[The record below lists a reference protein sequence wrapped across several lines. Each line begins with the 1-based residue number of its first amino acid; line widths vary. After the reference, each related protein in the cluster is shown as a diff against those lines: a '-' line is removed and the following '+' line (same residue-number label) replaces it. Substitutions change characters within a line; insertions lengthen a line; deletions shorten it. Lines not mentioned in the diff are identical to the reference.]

1 MQQQPKAGVPETVG
15 PGVVRVLAPNP
26 SPMTYHGT
34 NTYLLGTQES
44 LVVLDPGPDSPS
56 HLEALLS
63 AIGARPVSHILVSHS
78 HLDHSPLARRLSD
91 AVAAPVLAYGSHAA
105 GRRPIMQ
112 ELAKTGQIGGGEG
125 ADTDFTPDRTLLD
138 GEILE
143 SPDGK
148 IEVLHLPGHIANHLG
163 FSWNSQLFVGDHVM
177 GWASSLV
184 SPPDGDLTAFMASC
198 VRLLT
203 RSETLYHC
211 GHGDPITDGP
221 ARVRWLIEHRNAR
234 TSQLRAAL
242 QDGAGGLISLTER
255 VYTDIDR
262 HMLPAAA
269 RNLLAHLIA
278 LIETGEVKA
287 QPSLSADATFALV

>member
-1 MQQQPKAGVPETVG
+1 MQQQPRVDVPETVG
-15 PGVVRVLAPNP
+15 DGVVRVLAPNP

-44 LVVLDPGPDSPS
+44 LVVLDPGPDSTA
-56 HLEALLS
+56 HLETLLS
-63 AIGARPVSHILVSHS
+63 VIGTRPVSHILVSHS
-78 HLDHSPLARRLSD
+78 HLDHAPLARRLSD
-91 AVAAPVLAYGSHAA
+91 SVAAPVLAYGNHTA

-112 ELAKTGQIGGGEG
+112 ELAKAGQIGGGEG
-125 ADTDFTPDRTLLD
+125 ADTDFAPDRTLLD
-138 GEILE
+138 GEMLQT
-143 SPDGK
+143 PAGK
-148 IEVLHLPGHIANHLG
+148 IEVMHLPGHIANHLG
-163 FSWNSQLFVGDHVM
+163 FSWNGQIFAGDHVM

-184 SPPDGDLTAFMASC
+184 SPPDGDLTSFMTSC
-198 VRLLT
+198 GRLLA

-211 GHGDPITDGP
+211 GHGDPIKDGP

-234 TSQLRAAL
+234 TAQLRAAL
-242 QDGAGGLISLTER
+242 QDGPGDLTSLTER

-278 LIETGEVKA
+278 LIETGEVAA
-287 QPSLSADATFALV
+287 QPNLSADATFMLD